1 MPRLPPKTHNGG
13 PPLDHVPEWGTA
25 PIGVYFAWKSS
36 RRQAFAAPPAVALI
50 RARRAEACGVTVD
63 EYAAHLL
70 DTGRYLQP
78 DDVDAIARIEATR
91 NGDREPKRT
100 T

>member
-1 MPRLPPKTHNGG
+1 MRGLASNRMPRLPPKTHNGG

-36 RRQAFAAPPAVALI
+36 LRQAFAAPPSVALI
-50 RARRAEACGVTVD
+50 RARRAEMCGLTYD
-63 EYAAHLL
+63 EYTAHLL

-78 DDVDAIARIEATR
+78 GDVDVIARIKAAR
-91 NGDREPKRT
+91 SA
-100 T
+100 